1 MGLFDS
7 GPAPTCPALPTPL
20 YDTVPIAGS
29 LTLNQLSTYIAGIS
43 MGVAFV
49 VSIALMLLH
58 ATHLSR
64 PAEQVKIIRIT
75 ALIPAFALISFV
87 NIYLGTSAVYLKP
100 WMNVCEAFA
109 LASFFFLVCD
119 FLSPSMDDQNAQ
131 FKNFQ
136 LNAQNGIGASGDGL
150 ASSKKVR
157 NLVCQYIIV
166 TIIVAV
172 ATDVTQAIGVFCG
185 NSNNAHFAH
194 IWLTIIRAISAA
206 VAILAIIGF
215 VKKSHSR
222 IPSQRIW
229 AKLIAFKLI
238 VGLDFVQTLAFSIA
252 GAQFQ
257 PSNTLSYLDV
267 AVAIPAILFCLE
279 MAIISFVFHF
289 VYSYRPYAYQGS
301 QGAKYSGGPL
311 GIFAIGRAFNP
322 LDFLYDITSGH

>member
-1 MGLFDS
+1 
-7 GPAPTCPALPTPL
+7 
-20 YDTVPIAGS
+20 
-29 LTLNQLSTYIAGIS
+29 

-100 WMNVCEAFA
+100 WMNVCEGLA
-109 LASFFFLVCD
+109 LASFYFLVCD
-119 FLSPSMDDQNAQ
+119 FLSPDMNDRDAQ
-131 FKNFQ
+131 FENLR
-136 LNAQNGIGASGDGL
+136 LNPQGGIGAPGKGF
-150 ASSKKVR
+150 APARKIR
-157 NLVCQYIIV
+157 NLVCQYIV
-166 TIIVAV
+166 VAIIVAV
-172 ATDVTQAIGVFCG
+172 ATDITEAIGVFCS

-206 VAILAIIGF
+206 VAIAAIIRF
-215 VKKSHSR
+215 VNISHSR

-238 VGLDFVQTLAFSIA
+238 VGLDFIQTLAFSIA

-257 PSNTLSYLDV
+257 PSSTLSYLDV
-267 AVAIPAILFCLE
+267 VVAIPAILFCLE

-289 VYSYRPYAYQGS
+289 VYSYRPYIFESLKGQ
-301 QGAKYSGGPL
+301 KYSGGPL

-322 LDFLYDITSGH
+322 LDMLYDITSEY